1 MGTSMIAASNPD
13 ERRIGAKLLSIDQYG
28 TIRHWARSAFGELLR
43 PGDLVIA
50 NDAATLP
57 ASLFGSHL
65 PSRRTIEVRLA
76 NRPSLA
82 LTQVRYF
89 AALVFGEGDFR
100 TRTEDRGQPPALAP
114 GDHLVLGP
122 LHATIVRLLNHPRL
136 VLLRFDGSVREI
148 WEGLARHGRP
158 VQYSH
163 IPLPLAL
170 WDTWTPIAGPP
181 VAFEPPSAG
190 FALSWDT
197 LASLT
202 ARGIQFA
209 TITHAAGLSSTGDP
223 TLDALLPFDEPYRI
237 PMSTAQAIMQTQVQ
251 YGRLIAIGT
260 TVVRALEHAA
270 SIDGGIAA
278 GEGLA
283 TNKIRHPTRLR
294 AVDAVVT
301 GTHERGTSHYE
312 LLRAFVPSEW
322 LVRMDLEF
330 DTHGYRTHEYGDSI
344 FVESAAPS
352 FRRSPQLLL
361 RSCESLGRNRQLALA
376 SQD

>member
-1 MGTSMIAASNPD
+1 MIAASNPVK
-13 ERRIGAKLLSIDQYG
+13 RQIGAKLLSIDRCGAIQ
-28 TIRHWARSAFGELLR
+28 HWARSAFAELLR

-57 ASLFGSHL
+57 ASLFGNHVPSH
-65 PSRRTIEVRLA
+65 RRIEVRLA
-76 NRPSLA
+76 NRPSLD
-82 LTQVRYF
+82 LTQVSYF
-89 AALVFGEGDFR
+89 VGLIFGEGDFR
-100 TRTEDRGQPPALAP
+100 TRTEDRGRPPALAA
-114 GDHLVLGP
+114 GDRLALGP
-122 LHATIVRLLNHPRL
+122 LQATIVRLLDHPRL
-136 VLLRFDGSVREI
+136 VLLRFDGSAHEI

-163 IPLPLAL
+163 IPMPLAL
-170 WDTWTPIAGPP
+170 CDTWTPIAGPP

-197 LASLT
+197 LAALM

-237 PMSTAQAIMQTQVQ
+237 PSPTARAVTQTRAQR
-251 YGRLIAIGT
+251 GRIIAIGT

-270 SIDGGIAA
+270 SFDGNIRA

-283 TNKIRHPTRLR
+283 TNKIRRSTRLR
-294 AVDAVVT
+294 AVDAVLT

-312 LLRAFVPSEW
+312 LLRAFMRSES
-322 LVRMDLEF
+322 LIRMDLEL
-330 DTHGYRTHEYGDSI
+330 DTQGYRTHEYGDSI
-344 FVESAAPS
+344 FVESAAS
-352 FRRSPQLLL
+352 
-361 RSCESLGRNRQLALA
+361 SLGKKGVVRGGCISSGGTVLGRLGGT
-376 SQD
+376 SSMT